1 MLYLQSV
8 FVDVD
13 IESPNSGTRP
23 SLCNFAAASLF
34 TNLWPSKDMHEGN
47 AGARYQSYSGHYSTT
62 ALISNRV
69 GPLLPALRY
78 ARLRRREESK

>member
-23 SLCNFAAASLF
+23 SLCNSLQ
-34 TNLWPSKDMHEGN
+34 LPSSQTCGLQRLCMKVMRGLAINHIQDTIV
-47 AGARYQSYSGHYSTT
+47 Q
-62 ALISNRV
+62 
-69 GPLLPALRY
+69 LR
-78 ARLRRREESK
+78 